1 VLPSQ
6 GRSFDQ
12 SNSFPVLTN
21 PIASILEVKS
31 TSLFTA
37 AHAAHGTESGMATET
52 FKGSIS
58 GGRRLNVGPAAIV
71 YILRGI

>member
-1 VLPSQ
+1 MLPSQ

-31 TSLFTA
+31 TSLFT
-37 AHAAHGTESGMATET
+37 AAHGTESGMATET